1 MEQQDQTT
9 RIGPE
14 PYASWRRTTLGAITE
29 ALEERVIL
37 DLAGDVSRSRVLD
50 VGCGDGA
57 LACAVAARGA
67 EVTGV
72 DADPAMLAAARSRA
86 GQQGLA
92 IAFAEGHLE
101 HLPFADASFGLVVA
115 MTVLC
120 FVPDA
125 GGAVREMT
133 RVLRPGGRL
142 VIGELGRRS
151 AWAGLRR
158 VRGRLGSPTWKRARF
173 RTASELRALMSEAG
187 IEVDVMRGAVF
198 YPPIGL
204 FARLLAPADPWLGRH
219 TTAGAAFL
227 AAAGTKPGE

>member
-1 MEQQDQTT
+1 
-9 RIGPE
+9 
-14 PYASWRRTTLGAITE
+14 
-29 ALEERVIL
+29 
-37 DLAGDVSRSRVLD
+37 
-50 VGCGDGA
+50 
-57 LACAVAARGA
+57 
-67 EVTGV
+67 
-72 DADPAMLAAARSRA
+72 
-86 GQQGLA
+86 
-92 IAFAEGHLE
+92 
-101 HLPFADASFGLVVA
+101 

-125 GGAVREMT
+125 GGAVHEMT

-151 AWAGLRR
+151 VWATLRR

-187 IEVDVMRGAVF
+187 IEVEAMRGAAF

-204 FARLLAPADPWLGRH
+204 IARLLAPADPWLGRH